1 MRESDK
7 PQFMTMMQ
15 TLEYVC
21 RDPLDSLQKE
31 VYWLVLS
38 PRCTLGQFEKACLEV
53 LAGLKDHCIPMPGV
67 FLEALDQVRARALD
81 DQAIEKR
88 REAELEREQADK
100 QQRRLLAD
108 PREAE
113 AEAAARRA
121 FLDSLNTILGAN
133 WRTVE
138 DAIAASETR
147 MNARKFPTAV
157 GATDA

>member
-1 MRESDK
+1 VRESDK
-7 PQFMTMMQ
+7 PQFMTIMQ

-53 LAGLKDHCIPMPGV
+53 LAVLKDHCVPMPGV

-81 DQAIEKR
+81 DQAAEKR
-88 REAELEREQADK
+88 RLAELEHQHAD
-100 QQRRLLAD
+100 QQKRRLLAD
-108 PREAE
+108 PREAKAE
-113 AEAAARRA
+113 EAARQQ

-133 WRTVE
+133 WRTIE
-138 DAIAASETR
+138 DAMHAGATR
-147 MNARKFPTAV
+147 TYGRKFHTSV
-157 GATDA
+157 CATET

>member
-1 MRESDK
+1 VRESDK

-21 RDPLDSLQKE
+21 RDPLDPLQKE
-31 VYWLVLS
+31 VYWLVLA

-53 LAGLKDHCIPMPGV
+53 LATLKEHCVPMPGV

-81 DQAIEKR
+81 DQAAEKR
-88 REAELEREQADK
+88 RLAEVEREQAQK
-100 QQRRLLAD
+100 QKRRLLAD
-108 PREAE
+108 PREAQAE
-113 AEAAARRA
+113 AEARQA
-121 FLDSLNTILGAN
+121 FLDSLNRLFGAN

-138 DAIAASETR
+138 EAMHAGETR
-147 MNARKFPTAV
+147 TNARKLPTAV